1 MLIKLFHSPDGDFTR
16 TLKTRRLIAFALM
29 TVGIVGV
36 VCFLLFVYG
45 KDVLPDFAQGFYL
58 GAASGICLGAVI
70 LLVRTTYLLGNPAEQ
85 KKAKIKETDER
96 EVAIKQNAFFFAGF
110 FTFFAAAA
118 ALFVVLPFSRAA
130 FFALIGVMVVYALV
144 FLAALAY
151 YGKKL

>member
-16 TLKTRRLIAFALM
+16 TLKIRRNIAFALL

-45 KDVLPDFAQGFYL
+45 KDTLPDFAQGFYL
-58 GAASGICLGAVI
+58 GAASGICLGAVV
-70 LLVRTTYLLGNPAEQ
+70 LLIRATYLLGNPAEQ

-96 EVAIKQNAFFFAGF
+96 EVAIRQNAFFLAGF

-118 ALFVVLPFSRAA
+118 ALFVVLPFSRTA
-130 FFALIGVMVVYALV
+130 FFTLLAVMAVYALAC
-144 FLAALAY
+144 LAAWAY
-151 YGKKL
+151 YKKKL